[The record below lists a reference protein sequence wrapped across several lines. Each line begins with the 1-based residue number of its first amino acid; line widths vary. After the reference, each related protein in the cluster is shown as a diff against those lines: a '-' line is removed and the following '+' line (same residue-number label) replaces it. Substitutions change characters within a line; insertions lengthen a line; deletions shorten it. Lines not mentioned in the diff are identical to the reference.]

1 MEVYYKDLIS
11 EEGTLEKLVDD
22 LTRLVQGAD
31 EFAQAAG
38 VQLTAEKREELRTRL
53 ARLKEHCQSLK
64 QQAFAGARA
73 TDKLLRKHPYASVGT
88 AFVLGFAVGALVF
101 RRVKR

>member
-1 MEVYYKDLIS
+1 MELYYKDFIS

-31 EFAQAAG
+31 EFAEAAA
-38 VQLTAEKREELRTRL
+38 VQLPADKREELRTRL

-64 QQAFAGARA
+64 QQAVAGARA
-73 TDKLLRKHPYASVGT
+73 TDKLLRQHPYASVG
-88 AFVLGFAVGALVF
+88 AACVLGFAVGALVF
-101 RRVKR
+101 RKSRP